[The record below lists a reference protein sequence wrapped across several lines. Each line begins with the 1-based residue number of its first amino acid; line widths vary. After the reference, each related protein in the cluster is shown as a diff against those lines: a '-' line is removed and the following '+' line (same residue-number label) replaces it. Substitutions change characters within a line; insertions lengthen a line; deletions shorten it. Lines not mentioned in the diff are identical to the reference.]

1 MNLQIQIINTP
12 DKFRPMAQEL
22 VPPLVELLRG
32 LAAEEAETMRQD
44 RAIREEKRRKGIPVH
59 QGVPE
64 QTALFKDHEARYGRL
79 VQNRC
84 TPQLLAREYGRSY
97 GEPGKYDYLNT
108 ECRLT
113 FTMKSSARAVVE
125 TFFSKGGLEMCHQ
138 FILRDTGGGWKI
150 SEVNYGFQSEPGK
163 WHKDHI

>member
-1 MNLQIQIINTP
+1 
-12 DKFRPMAQEL
+12 
-22 VPPLVELLRG
+22 
-32 LAAEEAETMRQD
+32 MRQD